1 MILQKDLS
9 GERLASEIMALLNE
23 PERITEMEIA
33 SRKLARRDAAAATV
47 ELMEELS
54 GIKLKSQI

>member
-1 MILQKDLS
+1 MDLS

-54 GIKLKSQI
+54 GMKLKSQI

>member
-1 MILQKDLS
+1 LQKDLS
-9 GERLASEIMALLNE
+9 GERLAGEIIALLNE

-33 SRKLARRDAAAATV
+33 SRKLARRDAEAATV

-54 GIKLKSQI
+54 GKKLRSQI

>member
-9 GERLASEIMALLNE
+9 GERLASEIVALLHE
-23 PERITEMEIA
+23 PERITEMESA
-33 SRKLARRDAAAATV
+33 GRKMARRGAAAATV

-54 GIKLKSQI
+54 GKKMRSQI

>member
-9 GERLASEIMALLNE
+9 GERLAGEIMALLNE
-23 PERITEMEIA
+23 PKRITEMEIA
-33 SRKLARRDAAAATV
+33 GRKLARRDAAAATV

-54 GIKLKSQI
+54 GRKL